1 MALIKPDAQ
10 QRQSATLPRQMPNP
24 EGRQEDCLQMNYHPQ
39 GLMNLRNSVDVNK
52 IISRHF
58 GTALPQEAN
67 RFSVSG
73 NRRAL
78 WLGPDESL
86 LMCADQDAS
95 ELHRTLS
102 TQLTDQHF
110 QLTLLSDALAV
121 YELNGPYVREILAK
135 GCALDLHVS
144 VFQPGQCAQSSL
156 DRASVTLMCEG
167 ENSFR
172 LICRTSFA
180 DYVETWLKDACLL
193 YTSPSPRDKTVS
205 RMPSSA

>member
-1 MALIKPDAQ
+1 MAQTKTDAQ
-10 QRQSATLPRQMPNP
+10 QRQSTILPRQMPNP
-24 EGRQEDCLQMNYHPQ
+24 EGRKEDCLQIHHHPL
-39 GLMNLRNSVDVNK
+39 GLMNLRNSQDVNK
-52 IISRHF
+52 IMSRYF
-58 GTALPQEAN
+58 GTALPEGPN
-67 RFSVSG
+67 TFSVSG

-86 LMCADQDAS
+86 LICEDQDSA

-102 TQLTDQHF
+102 TQLSCQHF

-156 DRASVTLMCEG
+156 DRVAVVLMCEAVT
-167 ENSFR
+167 SFR

-180 DYVETWLKDACLL
+180 DYVETWLKDAAIE
-193 YTSPSPRDKTVS
+193 YGYMVR
-205 RMPSSA
+205 

>member
-1 MALIKPDAQ
+1 
-10 QRQSATLPRQMPNP
+10 
-24 EGRQEDCLQMNYHPQ
+24 
-39 GLMNLRNSVDVNK
+39 MNLRNSGDVSK
-52 IISRHF
+52 IMSRHF

-73 NRRAL
+73 DRRAL

-86 LMCADQDAS
+86 LMCADQDAA

-144 VFQPGQCAQSSL
+144 VFRPGHVCPVQSG
-156 DRASVTLMCEG
+156 EG
-167 ENSFR
+167 ISDANVRGRKQLSFDLPR
-172 LICRTSFA
+172 PALLIM
-180 DYVETWLKDACLL
+180 WK
-193 YTSPSPRDKTVS
+193 PG
-205 RMPSSA
+205 

>member
-1 MALIKPDAQ
+1 MAQAKFDAQ
-10 QRQSATLPRQMPNP
+10 QRQSATLPRQIPNP
-24 EGRQEDCLQMNYHPQ
+24 EGQQEDCLQINYHPQ
-39 GLMNLRNSVDVNK
+39 GLMNLRNSGDVSK
-52 IISRHF
+52 IMIRHF

-73 NRRAL
+73 DRRAL

-86 LMCADQDAS
+86 LMCADQDAA

-156 DRASVTLMCEG
+156 ERASVTLMCEA

-180 DYVETWLKDACLL
+180 DYVETWLKDAAIEYGYSVRNRL
-193 YTSPSPRDKTVS
+193 K
-205 RMPSSA
+205 